1 MYQNDGRGDA
11 VSLARL
17 TVWVGAYSG
26 VTLIRAKN

>member
-17 TVWVGAYSG
+17 TVWVGTYSG
-26 VTLIRAKN
+26 GDAH